1 MDALQT
7 LAFAGLALAVG
18 EALRRFVPVL
28 ARLNLPGAVLGGLA
42 VAFATL
48 LLPEFGIRPPAFDTT
63 LQKPL
68 LVAFFATLG
77 FSASLPLLRAGG
89 RQVFLFLGLAA
100 LLAFSQGLLGIGIAS
115 VFGLP
120 PLFGV
125 LTGTATLAG
134 GPATALAFAPAFE
147 QAGISGAGAIGIV
160 AAMGGIVLGGLV
172 GGPLAG
178 RLIEGKGW
186 LGSGARPGMPS
197 AAMPIDP
204 GVAAAPT
211 VAVTAV
217 LPALVLVLLV
227 MALGGFIGA
236 AITAAGVTL
245 PAYVGAMLA
254 AAVVRNAADGL
265 GRPLPLAVLEMLG
278 NIALPLFMAMALMT
292 LDLRQLAGLAAP
304 LAVNLV
310 AQVGL
315 VVAVAYWIVPRV
327 MGRDYDAVVMSGGYT
342 GFMLGTT
349 ANAMAVMG
357 TLVNRYGPAPRAYL
371 VAPLVG
377 AFFIDFTNAVLLT
390 FFLNLG

>member
-1 MDALQT
+1 M
-7 LAFAGLALAVG
+7 
-18 EALRRFVPVL
+18 
-28 ARLNLPGAVLGGLA
+28 
-42 VAFATL
+42 
-48 LLPEFGIRPPAFDTT
+48 
-63 LQKPL
+63 
-68 LVAFFATLG
+68 
-77 FSASLPLLRAGG
+77 
-89 RQVFLFLGLAA
+89 
-100 LLAFSQGLLGIGIAS
+100 
-115 VFGLP
+115 
-120 PLFGV
+120 FGV

>member
-28 ARLNLPGAVLGGLA
+28 ARINLPGAVLGGLA

-115 VFGLP
+115 AFGLP

-204 GVAAAPT
+204 DVAAAPT

-292 LDLRQLAGLAAP
+292 LDLRQLAGLATP